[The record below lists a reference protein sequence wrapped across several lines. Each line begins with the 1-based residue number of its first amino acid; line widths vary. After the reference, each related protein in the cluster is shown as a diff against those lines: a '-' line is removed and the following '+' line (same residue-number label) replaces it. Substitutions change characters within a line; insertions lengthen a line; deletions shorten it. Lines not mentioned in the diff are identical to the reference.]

1 MHNAFTL
8 QSFCD
13 KITAATLDASSFIK
27 ESKNYAA
34 DLFKKGSKSGTRA
47 TLYFNGMGDIETS
60 DDIEGNDDSGHA
72 AMSISSMSGDVK
84 QYSVPLVLGN
94 AKGKFT
100 WTNVEERFKMG
111 TVDEDCVKPTA
122 DALAE
127 RIVKKVINNAYL
139 RSTGV
144 VVAAKDAGTGTS
156 ASFLPLA
163 AALASLRKMRKGMTL
178 VGHLDSDTM
187 GVLSSLPVTAGVGH
201 FDQPS
206 EKLAELYGEAAIGT
220 FHRCPFIDE
229 PFMPVITTGAAPG
242 ASCLV
247 NGEVDQDDVTDGA
260 DTMDIAIDGIASGV
274 TTIKA
279 GSAFTIANVSRCTGS
294 GTPLVNTPYVFVVQ
308 KDAEVTSNAATLK
321 VLPVYFNA
329 GLGYIP
335 TVSVDKIADN
345 AAITWLTGAN
355 KTYAV
360 GIVRSREALNWTPVE
375 MNDIKGC
382 ENAKTTVPTMS
393 FHAAYD
399 GDIDDASNKGRL
411 DAIFNGKIVDPRFV
425 RTIYWE
431 L

>member
-1 MHNAFTL
+1 MANSLTL
-8 QSFCD
+8 QSFND

-27 ESKNYAA
+27 ESKNWAK
-34 DLFKKGSKSGTRA
+34 DLFKKGSRSGTRA
-47 TLYFNGMGDIETS
+47 TLYFDGMGDIETS
-60 DDIEGNDDSGHA
+60 DDVEGNDDSGHD
-72 AMSISSMSGDVK
+72 AMSIASMNGDVK

-94 AKGKFT
+94 AKGKFS
-100 WTNVEERFKMG
+100 WKNVEERFKMKSL
-111 TVDEDCVKPTA
+111 DEDIVKPTA
-122 DALAE
+122 EALAE
-127 RIVKKVINNAYL
+127 KIVKKVINNAYL

-144 VVAAKDAGTGTS
+144 VVAPKVDGKDS
-156 ASFLPLA
+156 ANFASLA
-163 AALASLRKMRKGMTL
+163 SAVASLRKMRKGLTL

-187 GVLSSLPVTAGVGH
+187 AVLSSLPVTAGVGH

-242 ASCLV
+242 SSCAV

-260 DTMDIAIDGIASGV
+260 DTMEIAIDGIASGV
-274 TTIKA
+274 ETIKA
-279 GSAFTIANVSRCTGS
+279 GSAFTIAGVNRCTGA
-294 GTPLVNTPYVFVVQ
+294 GTPLINTPYTFVVQ
-308 KDAEVTSNAATLK
+308 KDATVTSNAATLK
-321 VLPVYFNA
+321 VLPVYFT

-335 TVSVDKIADN
+335 TVSVAKISDN

-360 GIVRSREALNWTPVE
+360 GIIRSREALNWTPVE
-375 MNDIKGC
+375 FEDIEGC
-382 ENAKTTVPTMS
+382 KNATTTTPTMS

-399 GDIDDASNKGRL
+399 GDIDTASNKGRL
-411 DAIFNGKIVDPRFV
+411 DAIYNGKIVDPRFV
-425 RTIYWE
+425 RTVYWE

>member
-1 MHNAFTL
+1 MANAFTL

-47 TLYFNGMGDIETS
+47 TLYFDGMGDIETS
-60 DDIEGNDDSGHA
+60 DDVEGNDDSGHA
-72 AMSISSMSGDVK
+72 
-84 QYSVPLVLGN
+84 

-111 TVDEDCVKPTA
+111 SLDEDIVKPTA
-122 DALAE
+122 NALAE

-144 VVAAKDAGTGTS
+144 VVAAKDAGTGQS
-156 ASFLPLA
+156 GSFLALA
-163 AALASLRKMRKGMTL
+163 SAVASLRKVRKGMTL

-187 GVLSSLPVTAGVGH
+187 GYLSSLPVTAGVGH

-229 PFMPVITTGAAPG
+229 PFMPIITTGAAPG
-242 ASCLV
+242 SSCRV
-247 NGEVDQDDVTDGA
+247 NGQIVQSDITDGA
-260 DTMDIAIDGIASGV
+260 DTMEIAIDGIASGV
-274 TTIKA
+274 STIKA
-279 GSAFTIANVSRCTGS
+279 GSAFTIANVNRCTGS
-294 GTPLVNTPYVFVVQ
+294 GTPLLNTPYTFVVQ
-308 KDAEVTSNAATLK
+308 EDATVTSNAATLK
-321 VLPVYFNA
+321 VLPVYFT

-335 TVSVDKIADN
+335 TVSVDKIADD

-360 GIVRSREALNWTPVE
+360 GIIRAREALNWTPVE

-382 ENAKTTVPTMS
+382 ENAKTTVPTMA

-399 GDIDDASNKGRL
+399 GDIDDASNVGRL
-411 DAIFNGKIVDPRFV
+411 DAIFNGKIVDPRLV

-431 L
+431 I